1 MSDELTATECA
12 VLGLL
17 TRGESSGY
25 DLHKTMDG
33 LVFWTPARAQIYAV
47 LAKCVE
53 RGLASARHVAQPD
66 RPDKQ
71 LYGITP
77 AGERALRAAVER
89 GLSARFVVKDPV
101 LLELFL
107 GSLAPVESLLETIE
121 LRREQAQARMDQ
133 LEELALELE
142 DREGEDVFTYITL
155 LAALERTHATVRWA
169 GEARRLLERRARR
182 SLAEVARE
190 RERGA

>member
-1 MSDELTATECA
+1 MSDLTATECA

-17 TRGESSGY
+17 ARGENSGY

-53 RGLASARHVAQPD
+53 RGLASARHVPQSD

-71 LYGITP
+71 LYRITA
-77 AGERALRAAVER
+77 AGERALQAAVER

-101 LLELFL
+101 LLEVFL
-107 GSLAPVESLLETIE
+107 GSLAPVEALLEKIE
-121 LRREQAQARMDQ
+121 LRRQLAQARMEQ
-133 LEELALELE
+133 LEELALELDE
-142 DREGEDVFTYITL
+142 REGEDVFTYITV

-182 SLAEVARE
+182 SSAEVARDS
-190 RERGA
+190 ERGA